1 MAQFFTIVII
11 KVELEGHTTSVTD
24 PDRRWEG
31 RDGYQ
36 IYIQF
41 IGASNK
47 KIAIV
52 YSVLWKRVE
61 LGLDLFGIFETKMV
75 VAKSWANCLAEKN
88 KNDPKMVNIKY

>member
-1 MAQFFTIVII
+1 MN
-11 KVELEGHTTSVTD
+11 
-24 PDRRWEG
+24 
-31 RDGYQ
+31 

-52 YSVLWKRVE
+52 YSVLWKRME
-61 LGLDLFGIFETKMV
+61 LGLDLFGIVETKMV
-75 VAKSWANCLAEKN
+75 LAKSWANCLATLKKN